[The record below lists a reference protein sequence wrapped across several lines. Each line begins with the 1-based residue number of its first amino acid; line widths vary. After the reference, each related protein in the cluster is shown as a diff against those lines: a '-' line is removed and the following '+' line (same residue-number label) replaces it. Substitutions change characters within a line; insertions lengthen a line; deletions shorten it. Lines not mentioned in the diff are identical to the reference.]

1 MAYQRPYQQSY
12 HTGPQYDANYQYPSP
27 TSGSSQDPN
36 FHRPRN
42 EGYSETSQ
50 WPEQDRTWSPGEQQP
65 YPNSREGV
73 RNYLRQ
79 GQHAEATRQNPMNE
93 QYGASN
99 HGPGY
104 YPPPNR
110 EPSRERAS
118 PHRSGPQHIQYP
130 MGEQGMRRDPLPNGN
145 SYASQPQR
153 SDGYYG
159 SPGPPMMNQTNMND
173 YRFAPERNAPGPFH
187 EQQQQQPQ
195 QQRPARAPQDRAE
208 RNMISQREHT
218 QGSYAS
224 NKQPRRVEDPRGK
237 PGRAPKERIL
247 MDPTSPGT
255 VSWDNPFPTFPTNK
269 KKPKQTGAGD
279 LISAAG
285 DMSLDERSHARR
297 REEGYGFPNA
307 VQRNTGKPL
316 HTGQNPYPQHAPP
329 VEMYDR
335 RIQDS
340 NVPDPVNRPPN
351 QAFHHP
357 NDMRPQADYGRRSED
372 NRRNLPFNPPP
383 GFREDGQRSRTM
395 PSAISES
402 MADFHP
408 PNINNNP
415 PRTESG
421 RPRTGDQ
428 TPRRGNHTPVDPHAS
443 RPPMPFRS
451 HSREVQP
458 VYAGHAPQTIQPSP
472 HLSQQGSFGE
482 VFDSYYHSPHHSD
495 SYYKQNETGRYRTP
509 SEADMPNFDA
519 VPVLGASHHQG
530 MTIDDHLNVQ
540 KRLPNIPPIP
550 SQPPSAIPNNDLR
563 PLPPT
568 QGFPRSKSSPNLKDR
583 GPQPSPQY
591 SDGFNFE
598 LPGSVPAMYSRAP
611 NPAIDNLGNDNVRR
625 EESFQPARSEWRQ
638 NDRRQQPQYAPQPPH
653 PDRRPGTGG
662 SQGRSPVLRSP
673 DGQNR
678 PPAFRNGSSRDDPSR
693 PARNGP
699 SPVRPRGP
707 ASPPVS
713 QSSNPDALPAHPA
726 PVRPDLVQG
735 TGSIQPSR
743 PPPVRQYS
751 EGSSIRTDT
760 MPVQK
765 AQISRNP
772 QKEDKSSTV
781 TYAELDRLR
790 QVIKNDP
797 ADNKTQLLLAKKLV
811 LAASVLADEDGRAD
825 ARTKSKNRERF
836 VSDAYKLAKKAAQNG
851 YTEAMFY
858 LGDCYT
864 RGQLGLEPD
873 SKEAFAQYQSA
884 AKLGHA
890 QAAYRVAVCCEM
902 GLEDGGGT
910 KRDPIKA
917 IQWYQ
922 RAATLGDTPAMYKMG
937 VIQLKGLLGQTKN
950 TREAL
955 KWLQRAAEGADEEN
969 PHALH
974 ELALL
979 HESSQPNDGIRKD
992 EAYAKQLFTQSAN
1005 LGYKFSQ
1012 FRLGCAYEYGLLGC
1026 VIDPRQSIA
1035 WYSKAA
1041 VQDEH
1046 QSELALSGWYLTGSE
1061 GVLQQSDTEAYLW
1074 ARKAAQAG
1082 LAKAEYAMGYF
1093 TEVGIGTGA
1102 NIEDAKRWYWRSA
1115 SQNFPKARER
1125 LEDLRRGGAKMQ
1137 KTRVSRSKINKQSE
1151 VLISWSIAL
1160 IAIALAII
1168 LVDVDIN
1175 LAALLPA
1182 VFRVS
1187 STRMTTTKRTPV
1199 YFMSHG
1205 GVSSPSSP
1213 SPIHLSHPPN
1223 ARRSS
1228 LTTSFSSPIF

>member
-1 MAYQRPYQQSY
+1 
-12 HTGPQYDANYQYPSP
+12 
-27 TSGSSQDPN
+27 
-36 FHRPRN
+36 
-42 EGYSETSQ
+42 
-50 WPEQDRTWSPGEQQP
+50 
-65 YPNSREGV
+65 
-73 RNYLRQ
+73 
-79 GQHAEATRQNPMNE
+79 
-93 QYGASN
+93 
-99 HGPGY
+99 
-104 YPPPNR
+104 
-110 EPSRERAS
+110 
-118 PHRSGPQHIQYP
+118 
-130 MGEQGMRRDPLPNGN
+130 
-145 SYASQPQR
+145 
-153 SDGYYG
+153 
-159 SPGPPMMNQTNMND
+159 
-173 YRFAPERNAPGPFH
+173 
-187 EQQQQQPQ
+187 
-195 QQRPARAPQDRAE
+195 
-208 RNMISQREHT
+208 
-218 QGSYAS
+218 
-224 NKQPRRVEDPRGK
+224 
-237 PGRAPKERIL
+237 
-247 MDPTSPGT
+247 
-255 VSWDNPFPTFPTNK
+255 
-269 KKPKQTGAGD
+269 
-279 LISAAG
+279 
-285 DMSLDERSHARR
+285 MSLDERSRAGRH
-297 REEGYGFPNA
+297 EEGHRTPNT
-307 VQRNTGKPL
+307 VQQNNGRPL
-316 HTGQNPYPQHAPP
+316 RTGQNPYPQHAPP

-335 RIQDS
+335 RMQDS
-340 NVPDPVNRPPN
+340 WNVPDPVNHPPN
-351 QAFHHP
+351 QAFHP
-357 NDMRPQADYGRRSED
+357 RNDMRPQADYGRRSED
-372 NRRNLPFNPPP
+372 TRRNPPFDPPP
-383 GFREDGQRSRTM
+383 GFQEDGQRSRTM
-395 PSAISES
+395 PSTVAES

-421 RPRTGDQ
+421 GPRTRDQ
-428 TPRRGNHTPVDPHAS
+428 TPRRGMHTPVDPHS
-443 RPPMPFRS
+443 YRPPMPFRS

-472 HLSQQGSFGE
+472 HHSQQGSFGE

-495 SYYKQNETGRYRTP
+495 SYYNKQNETDRYRTP
-509 SEADMPNFDA
+509 SDADMPNFDA
-519 VPVLGASHHQG
+519 VPVSQHQG

-540 KRLPNIPPIP
+540 KRLPNIPPMPRQSP
-550 SQPPSAIPNNDLR
+550 SPIPNNDLR

-568 QGFPRSKSSPNLKDR
+568 QGFPRSKSSPNLKER

-611 NPAIDNLGNDNVRR
+611 NPAIDNQSNDNVR
-625 EESFQPARSEWRQ
+625 EESFQLARSEWRQ
-638 NDRRQQPQYAPQPPH
+638 NDRGQQPHYAPQPPQA
-653 PDRRPGTGG
+653 PYSDRRPGTGE

-693 PARNGP
+693 PTRNGP
-699 SPVRPRGP
+699 SPVRPRGS

-726 PVRPDLVQG
+726 PIRPGLVQG

-751 EGSSIRTDT
+751 EGSSSRTET
-760 MPVQK
+760 MPIQK

-772 QKEDKSSTV
+772 HKDDKATTV

-790 QVIKNDP
+790 QVIKNNP
-797 ADNKTQLLLAKKLV
+797 SDNKTQLLLAKKLV

-836 VSDAYKLAKKAAQNG
+836 VSDAYKLAKKSAQSG

-873 SKEAFAQYQSA
+873 PKEAFAQYQAA

-910 KRDPIKA
+910 KRDPVKA

-950 TREAL
+950 NKQAL

-979 HESSQPNDGIRKD
+979 YESSQPNDAIIKD

-1012 FRLGCAYEYGLLGC
+1012 FRLGCAHEYGLLGC
-1026 VIDPRQSIA
+1026 AIDPRQSIA

-1041 VQDEH
+1041 VQEEH

-1074 ARKAAQAG
+1074 ARKAAHAG

-1151 VLISWSIAL
+1151 GECV
-1160 IAIALAII
+1160 
-1168 LVDVDIN
+1168 V
-1175 LAALLPA
+1175 
-1182 VFRVS
+1182 
-1187 STRMTTTKRTPV
+1187 M
-1199 YFMSHG
+1199 
-1205 GVSSPSSP
+1205 
-1213 SPIHLSHPPN
+1213 
-1223 ARRSS
+1223 
-1228 LTTSFSSPIF
+1228 